1 MSADSTEL
9 TRQTL
14 LRARE
19 GDSGAIDAV
28 LERHR
33 APLKRM
39 VAARLDRAVA
49 ARVDASDVVQD
60 VLWEASRRVSE
71 FLAMDG
77 IPFQVWLRRLA
88 RDRMIDMHRRHRK
101 AARRS
106 VDRERRMDA
115 ALAGHSSIDLM
126 RQLRDDEPN
135 PLEQAIRRELAQR
148 FLLALEQLRDTDREV
163 ISMRHFEQMTN
174 QEVARALE
182 CSEATAGMRYLRA
195 LRRLRVILRETDES
209 VASRETGR

>member
-14 LRARE
+14 LRARN
-19 GDSGAIDAV
+19 GDTGAIDAV

-115 ALAGHSSIDLM
+115 ALAGRSSIDLM
-126 RQLRDDEPN
+126 RQLRDDAPN

-195 LRRLRVILRETDES
+195 LRRLRVILRETDDS
-209 VASRETGR
+209 VASREVGR